1 MIFTTER
8 LIVRNF
14 KITDSEE
21 FYDLMGNAN
30 VMNPIPLEA
39 LSREECDKKLQ
50 ELMRLSTLKSEK
62 LIWAVI
68 NKNDYEF
75 IGLCALIKN
84 DENDNEIAYR
94 LREKYWKKGFG
105 TEIAKGLIKYS
116 FKHLNFN
123 KITAN
128 VNITN
133 EKSIKILNKLMKPV
147 REFYNKK
154 EQCID
159 RRYKLEKQDWLNKNF

>member
-8 LIVRNF
+8 LIVRHF
-14 KITDSEE
+14 KKTDSEE

-39 LSREECDKKLQ
+39 LSREDSDEKLR
-50 ELMRLSTLKSEK
+50 ELIKLSIMKSEK

-68 NKNDYEF
+68 DKNNHEF

-84 DENDNEIAYR
+84 DENDDEIAYR
-94 LREKYWKKGFG
+94 LIEKHWKKGFG

-116 FKHLNFN
+116 FEQLNFK
-123 KITAN
+123 KITAD

-147 REFYNKK
+147 REFYNEK
-154 EQCID
+154 ERCTD
-159 RRYKLEKQDWLNKNF
+159 RRYKLEKQDWLNKSH